1 MVDKIDKLFC
11 PDFVYNICV
20 GLTVKDFLV
29 RQMSLEMVSKNYSDA
44 ISTHYKNVEE
54 IEMAAP
60 AEEILRFLSER
71 KNPMFE
77 AHELAIN
84 YVYWKFKYDGRSE
97 RKIKGIFKNSLKG
110 DKERKYNSNKAVT
123 DFKAY
128 SFSLRSG
135 HFERAP
141 AGWDIAKEEDLH
153 ELGEIVKKEPNIDDF
168 I

>member
-1 MVDKIDKLFC
+1 MSEKLYC
-11 PDFVYNICV
+11 PEFIYDICI
-20 GLTVKDFLV
+20 GLSVKDFLV
-29 RQMSLEMVSKNYSDA
+29 KALSLEMVSKNYADS
-44 ISTHYKNVEE
+44 ISRFYKSVEE
-54 IEMAAP
+54 VEIAGP

-84 YVYWKFKYDGRSE
+84 YVYWKFKFDGRSE

-110 DKERKYNSNKAVT
+110 DKERIYNSNKAVK

-128 SFSLRSG
+128 CFSLRSG
-135 HFERAP
+135 HFEKAP
-141 AGWDIAKEEDLH
+141 AGWDITKEEDLH
-153 ELGEIVKKEPNIDDF
+153 ELGEIVKKEPTIDDY